1 MPDYLP
7 YGAYAGE
14 EVEKR
19 LKYMNDLSNLPPKPK
34 EIIESFS
41 AQYRRKKYL
50 TSAQKD
56 LLDRLY
62 TEHSPEEI
70 EKREEWKNNF
80 TQEMRENFSICV
92 EYYRS
97 TSFFSRAQQRL
108 DKNPE
113 YTPSE
118 KEYND
123 ITQNK
128 YTKKLLRNKKEKPQF
143 EIGNLCLVRSTGLNW
158 SSVSPVSRNTGM
170 IEANTTVM
178 IIENDLF
185 RRGDNNRICRVMVF
199 NNPQKIYLIR
209 ESCLKQIKKA
219 KKDA

>member
-19 LKYMNDLSNLPPKPK
+19 LKYMNDLPNLPSKPK

-41 AQYRRKKYL
+41 VQYQRKKYL

-56 LLDRLY
+56 LLDKLH
-62 TEHSPEEI
+62 TEYSPDEI
-70 EKREEWKNNF
+70 RKREEWVKNY
-80 TQEMRENFSICV
+80 TQEMREDFSICV

-97 TSFFSRAQQRL
+97 ISFFSRSRQRL
-108 DKNPE
+108 DNDPE
-113 YTPSE
+113 YIPSE
-118 KEYND
+118 KEYKD

-158 SSVSPVSRNTGM
+158 SSVSPVSRNTHM
-170 IEANTTVM
+170 IVANTTVM

-185 RRGDNNRICRVMVF
+185 RSGDNNRICRVMVF
-199 NNPQKIYLIR
+199 NDPQKIYLIR